1 MTYYPYKPMSIKWKI
16 VNSKGKTIETF
27 RNIVVAQDWLA
38 RLKKE
43 YYDSSLKIKRIDE

>member
-1 MTYYPYKPMSIKWKI
+1 MSNYPYKPMSIKWKI
-16 VNSKGKTIETF
+16 IDSKGKTIETF
-27 RNIVVAQDWLA
+27 KNIVVARQWLT